1 MMATMARVTRLLLK
15 EWEGTVDT
23 KEIKDLVA
31 EAEKKEETM
40 GTTIQDRVVRLF
52 L

>member
-1 MMATMARVTRLLLK
+1 MMATMARVTRLLFK